1 MVDWESQQKIG
12 RTTLNQY
19 DGWIWGRKIR
29 EGQLIHKLSPPLLK
43 DSHKQPRRQTFHFDL
58 QPDVQ
63 RLQNMFTSNSLHTG
77 GSKCINNS
85 FDLLSFL
92 TGWSSSFS

>member
-1 MVDWESQQKIG
+1 M
-12 RTTLNQY
+12 L
-19 DGWIWGRKIR
+19 
-29 EGQLIHKLSPPLLK
+29 KLSPPLLI

-77 GSKCINNS
+77 GSKCINNR

-92 TGWSSSFS
+92 TGWSASFS